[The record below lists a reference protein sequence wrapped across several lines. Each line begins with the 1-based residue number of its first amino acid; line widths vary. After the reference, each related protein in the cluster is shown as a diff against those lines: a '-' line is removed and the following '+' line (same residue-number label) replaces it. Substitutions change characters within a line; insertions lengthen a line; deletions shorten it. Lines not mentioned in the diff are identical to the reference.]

1 MPMAKIKA
9 HYDCD
14 PGQDDAV
21 ALLYA
26 LGSDVI
32 DIQSISA
39 VGGNVDVG
47 QCARN
52 AQQILE
58 IAGRTDIPVYTG
70 AAKPLKRALKTL
82 PHVFGI
88 TGMAGAEDLP
98 QPKTQPL
105 ALHDQLPALSKGR
118 MLIATGPL
126 TNLAIAAQNDP
137 DFAGSVD
144 HLVIMGGCA
153 YPEPIHKVMG
163 NFRPDGADDVAEY
176 NFACDPDAAQIV
188 FRAGF
193 KKITMI
199 GLNITRAVL
208 YGQDIDAALR
218 ATGSKCAQKAAQIL
232 SAVGE
237 EDQEDYVAL
246 KKSPADPVRA
256 MHDVMA
262 MACIDAPDVFTYEM
276 LPIRI
281 VNDAPPA
288 AAGQSLIDP
297 ENFDHPSVRVAV
309 GVNADLFLQKMIQ
322 NISCLP

>member
-1 MPMAKIKA
+1 MTEIYNA

-26 LGSDVI
+26 LGSGVI
-32 DIQSISA
+32 QIESISA

-52 AQQILE
+52 AQQILTL
-58 IAGRTDIPVYTG
+58 AGRDDIPVYIG
-70 AAKPLKRALKTL
+70 ASKPLKRELKTL
-82 PHVFGI
+82 PHVFGV
-88 TGMAGAEDLP
+88 TGMAGAEDLA
-98 QPKTQPL
+98 QPL
-105 ALHDQLPALSKGR
+105 HKPQMLADQLPALTKGK

-126 TNLAIAAQNDP
+126 TNLAMAIQSNAEFVSN
-137 DFAGSVD
+137 VE

-153 YPEPIHKVMG
+153 YPEPIHKVLG

-176 NFACDPDAAQIV
+176 NFACDPDAAKVV

-208 YGQDIDAALR
+208 YGQDVDAALR
-218 ATGSKCAQKAAQIL
+218 ATGRKCAIKAADIL

-237 EDQEDYVAL
+237 EDQEDYIAL
-246 KKSPADPVRA
+246 KKSPSDPVRA

-262 MACIDAPDVFTYEM
+262 MACIDAPHIFTYET

-281 VNDAPPA
+281 VNDPAPA
-288 AAGQSLIDP
+288 AAGQSLIDNIAP
-297 ENFDHPSVRVAV
+297 DHISVRVAV
-309 GVNADLFLQKMIQ
+309 SVQSQLFLDKMVE
-322 NISCLP
+322 NIATLP